1 MIVFSCQYPTFTHVT
16 DNVSFRQ
23 WCDIQQL
30 FPNSTSKQSELGN
43 VFSSDNSIL
52 GMFKWRDWSYC
63 CVNCIFIGRYQ
74 EMQRTRFTDDLWH
87 VHVKKN
93 STLTLIRNEFNSKGG
108 NCDRGL
114 LSVSDFCTSPHGTP
128 LGFPCHRRCQPNL
141 YQIEILIAHPWHSL
155 ISEMMVKMTLILDQF
170 FVFVRLGWTD
180 TCFLRDS
187 K

>member
-1 MIVFSCQYPTFTHVT
+1 MM
-16 DNVSFRQ
+16 
-23 WCDIQQL
+23 WL
-30 FPNSTSKQSELGN
+30 ELLLCKMHIHWTISRN
-43 VFSSDNSIL
+43 AKDKVY
-52 GMFKWRDWSYC
+52 RWSVAC
-63 CVNCIFIGRYQ
+63 TCK
-74 EMQRTRFTDDLWH
+74 
-87 VHVKKN
+87 KKN
-93 STLTLIRNEFNSKGG
+93 STLTLIRNEFNSKGS

-141 YQIEILIAHPWHSL
+141 YQIEILIAHLWHSL

-170 FVFVRLGWTD
+170 FVLVRLGWTD